1 MPRRSIL
8 RYGQTVSPRR
18 QSTRS
23 RPRIYPLLNRG
34 VLRELPYFVL
44 AFRQVA
50 GGPVRMITL
59 AVFWVG
65 LCLEI
70 GLILRA
76 LQQGLFLRY
85 PTFFSYLSLVAL
97 VDVVRYYTYYYN
109 HAAYKGVYW
118 PSQFISL
125 IVGYG
130 VILEIL
136 GLTLARY
143 PGAARLARNL
153 VLLIFLLIFAYVGF
167 KALTSP
173 QWTPATTNAEL
184 ERDLRA
190 AQVAVLAGILGVIAY
205 FRIPLGKNLKGMISG
220 YGVFLA
226 SSVITLALR
235 SYAGSRF
242 DKTWLIV
249 QPFFFLICLLL
260 WCFTLWSYHPDPLP
274 RTGPDLSDYSEYS
287 ASARTVLQSVRSNLG
302 KVARP

>member
-1 MPRRSIL
+1 MGEFRKNSPIL
-8 RYGQTVSPRR
+8 VIAFS
-18 QSTRS
+18 
-23 RPRIYPLLNRG
+23 
-34 VLRELPYFVL
+34 EL
-44 AFRQVA
+44 VA
-50 GGPVRMITL
+50 GSVRMITL
-59 AVFWVG
+59 IVYWVG

-76 LQQGLFLRY
+76 IRQGLFLRY

-97 VDVVRYYTYYYN
+97 VDSIRYYTYYYN
-109 HAAYKGVYW
+109 HPSYEGLYW

-136 GLTLARY
+136 HLTLTRY

-153 VLLIFLLIFAYVGF
+153 VLLIFFLIFAYVGY

-173 QWTPATTNAEL
+173 QWNPGTTNEEL

-190 AQVAVLAGILGVIAY
+190 AQVAVLAGILAVIAY
-205 FRIPLGKNLKGMISG
+205 FRIPLGKNLKGIISG
-220 YGVFLA
+220 YGIFLA

-235 SYAGSRF
+235 SYAGLGF
-242 DKTWLIV
+242 EKTWVIV
-249 QPFFFLICLLL
+249 QPCLYLACL
-260 WCFTLWSYHPDPLP
+260 FIWCFTIWAYHPNPQPSFSPGLP
-274 RTGPDLSDYSEYS
+274 DYPEYS
-287 ASARTVLQSVRSNLG
+287 ASARTVLGSVRSNLG

>member
-1 MPRRSIL
+1 
-8 RYGQTVSPRR
+8 VNSP
-18 QSTRS
+18 S
-23 RPRIYPLLNRG
+23 
-34 VLRELPYFVL
+34 FVL
-44 AFRQVA
+44 PCLELLA
-50 GGPVRMITL
+50 GTVRMVTL

-76 LQQGLFLRY
+76 LHQGLFLRY

-97 VDVVRYYTYYYN
+97 VDLVRYYTYYYN
-109 HAAYKGVYW
+109 YASYQDVYW
-118 PSQFISL
+118 PSQFVSL

-136 GLTLARY
+136 HLTLTRY

-153 VLLIFLLIFAYVGF
+153 VLLIFFLIFAYVGF

-190 AQVAVLAGILGVIAY
+190 AQVAVLAGILAVIAY
-205 FRIPLGKNLKGMISG
+205 FRIPLGKNLKGIISG
-220 YGVFLA
+220 YGLFLA

-235 SYAGSRF
+235 SYSGSNF
-242 DKTWLIV
+242 DKIWLIA
-249 QPFFFLICLLL
+249 QPFVFLVCLFL
-260 WCFTLWSYHPDPLP
+260 WSFTLWSYHPNPLP
-274 RTGPDLSDYSEYS
+274 QIAPELSDYSEYS